1 MKLFG
6 ITLFARTT
14 KNNQVDAL
22 IGSSTQVDGGV
33 KFTGGLRV
41 EGQINGDVNGVKI
54 EKADSVL
61 ILVRNAMIT
70 GSVNVNR
77 AIIDSTVDGPLV
89 ICEHLELLPGARV
102 KDVTYRIIKVHEG
115 AIIDGKM
122 TPMAEWPRS
131 QPITAEGE

>member
-22 IGSSTQVDGGV
+22 IGSSTKVDGGV

-102 KDVTYRIIKVHEG
+102 KDVTYRVIKVHEG

-122 TPMAEWPRS
+122 TPMAEWPHS

>member
-1 MKLFG
+1 MLKKM
-6 ITLFARTT
+6 FARKT
-14 KNNQVDAL
+14 KKNQVDAL

>member
-6 ITLFARTT
+6 IALFERTT

-41 EGQINGDVNGVKI
+41 EGQINGDVNGIKV

-102 KDVTYRIIKVHEG
+102 KDVTYRVIKVHEG

-122 TPMAEWPRS
+122 TPIAEWPRS

>member
-1 MKLFG
+1 MKIFG
-6 ITLFARTT
+6 ITLFERTT

-41 EGQINGDVNGVKI
+41 EGQINGDVTGVKI

-115 AIIDGKM
+115 AIIDGHM
-122 TPMAEWPRS
+122 TPLTEWPRPTEI
-131 QPITAEGE
+131 QPQGE

>member
-102 KDVTYRIIKVHEG
+102 KDVTYRVIKVHEG